1 MQPKRHLKGCKE
13 NLRNHPIKGWR
24 QSTKLKSI
32 LEITIISFAQNMNN
46 CNAKKRVSLE
56 VSRGLHDKIKKLAN
70 EREETMVSLVISALH
85 EFLESEHDI
94 KFDSKSSHEINSQLN
109 TYKFNSHSI
118 TIA

>member
-1 MQPKRHLKGCKE
+1 
-13 NLRNHPIKGWR
+13 
-24 QSTKLKSI
+24 
-32 LEITIISFAQNMNN
+32 MNN
-46 CNAKKRVSLE
+46 CKAKKRVSLE

-94 KFDSKSSHEINSQLN
+94 RFENKSSHETNSQLN
-109 TYKFNSHSI
+109 TYRFNSHSI

>member
-1 MQPKRHLKGCKE
+1 
-13 NLRNHPIKGWR
+13 
-24 QSTKLKSI
+24 
-32 LEITIISFAQNMNN
+32 MNN

-85 EFLESEHDI
+85 EFLESEHNI
-94 KFDSKSSHEINSQLN
+94 RFDSKSSHEINSQ
-109 TYKFNSHSI
+109 FI

>member
-1 MQPKRHLKGCKE
+1 
-13 NLRNHPIKGWR
+13 
-24 QSTKLKSI
+24 
-32 LEITIISFAQNMNN
+32 MNN

-85 EFLESEHDI
+85 EFLESEHNI
-94 KFDSKSSHEINSQLN
+94 RFENKSSHEISCKLN
-109 TYKFNSHSI
+109 TYRFNSHSI

>member
-1 MQPKRHLKGCKE
+1 
-13 NLRNHPIKGWR
+13 
-24 QSTKLKSI
+24 
-32 LEITIISFAQNMNN
+32 MNN

-56 VSRGLHDKIKKLAN
+56 VSRGLHEKIKKLAN

-94 KFDSKSSHEINSQLN
+94 KFDSKSSNEINSQLN